1 VMRRSLNSL
10 CSFDAL
16 HRMHVRSSNGVLR
29 RELVRGLGGTTTD
42 SREWVRLL
50 VGEAM
55 LDDSVLLLRE
65 CSEVGRISV
74 GVRSCDAAVV
84 GERPRLLLRRLAL
97 LREGGGL
104 GGTPAQGA
112 KGGRSDL
119 SKLMPR
125 GECWGVGRR
134 LTALLRRDAA
144 SVAYGA
150 MSPIGCV
157 ELVELYTAG
166 FIDRS
171 SSRFA
176 CFSCS
181 WNVMDDLLLLNFNML
196 GIVDHLFF
204 IFLSGL
210 RSSWNEFPSTLS
222 DVLGCGL
229 SS

>member
-1 VMRRSLNSL
+1 MASPHSGHAQRVRSSRCCSTHACRHVRHVDVSCQQLLVMRRSLNSL

-16 HRMHVRSSNGVLR
+16 HRMHVRSSNGVPR

-42 SREWVRLL
+42 SRECVRLL

-125 GECWGVGRR
+125 GEC
-134 LTALLRRDAA
+134 
-144 SVAYGA
+144 
-150 MSPIGCV
+150 
-157 ELVELYTAG
+157 
-166 FIDRS
+166 
-171 SSRFA
+171 
-176 CFSCS
+176 
-181 WNVMDDLLLLNFNML
+181 
-196 GIVDHLFF
+196 
-204 IFLSGL
+204 
-210 RSSWNEFPSTLS
+210 
-222 DVLGCGL
+222 
-229 SS
+229 